1 MSQLNRTSHR
11 IQKNGKPTYFH
22 NMPDIYDIS
31 EAPEIRPGRSGP
43 GDIEARLAS
52 AKANL
57 FVNGFRSL
65 LDAALHEAVHAM
77 DESEFRQFSDAGCLT
92 KLVETFRDAGLLSM
106 KVRREICEVLGTHN
120 VPDASVY
127 HAEFEAIRKSPV
139 LNRSLA
145 QQPWSPSNLETFNFG
160 NIYSQLQQ
168 KSPNLLQLLQSFV
181 SPVDAAESDAANGKR
196 RVVMA
201 LSSMAHCRSKKTN
214 FVPAMFSLYQYAS
227 GVPERPMLCM
237 NHLGFGVSRRTL
249 GRVLEQ
255 MAKYA
260 RGRLRGLGPSKH
272 PVIFVFDNLTVPATV
287 RYARLHN
294 NSELLSYTAGYAL
307 LPPPSHQPMRF
318 LQRSDLRIHRANA
331 ICIDDFIPTT
341 LDLNNIHLCLQA
353 LVLQA
358 TRTCARYLEIKVPN
372 VNDKM
377 PSLEPIDVKEAP
389 RVHPLPTYDYNEA
402 IVDEVIEILNSIKED
417 VGMTPCQAEE
427 ELFLFFGDLLTV
439 QNIRYLL
446 LDCINLY

>member
-1 MSQLNRTSHR
+1 
-11 IQKNGKPTYFH
+11 
-22 NMPDIYDIS
+22 
-31 EAPEIRPGRSGP
+31 
-43 GDIEARLAS
+43 
-52 AKANL
+52 
-57 FVNGFRSL
+57 
-65 LDAALHEAVHAM
+65 
-77 DESEFRQFSDAGCLT
+77 
-92 KLVETFRDAGLLSM
+92 
-106 KVRREICEVLGTHN
+106 
-120 VPDASVY
+120 
-127 HAEFEAIRKSPV
+127 
-139 LNRSLA
+139 
-145 QQPWSPSNLETFNFG
+145 
-160 NIYSQLQQ
+160 
-168 KSPNLLQLLQSFV
+168 
-181 SPVDAAESDAANGKR
+181 
-196 RVVMA
+196 
-201 LSSMAHCRSKKTN
+201 
-214 FVPAMFSLYQYAS
+214 
-227 GVPERPMLCM
+227 
-237 NHLGFGVSRRTL
+237 
-249 GRVLEQ
+249 
-255 MAKYA
+255 
-260 RGRLRGLGPSKH
+260 
-272 PVIFVFDNLTVPATV
+272 
-287 RYARLHN
+287 
-294 NSELLSYTAGYAL
+294 
-307 LPPPSHQPMRF
+307 MRF